1 MSRWLKISLITTA
14 IIFGL
19 LLSSMVIVPWQIKKQ
34 GGSWIAT
41 NTERTLTIEKA
52 FFNPFT
58 LTIEIS
64 GSKLTEQNSDQT
76 FIAFKRLM
84 LSGSVKS
91 IIKQA
96 IIFDRVELDDAFVNI
111 ELLGKQDFNFS
122 DFTQLGSNEPKTTPT
137 EQQSPLH
144 FSFNN
149 IILSNGSI
157 DFTDQTSAKKSRH
170 KIRELSL
177 NIPVIGNIPY
187 LTNDYVEPLL
197 RMLLNGSEIKADGQ
211 LKPFHDSLETNLY
224 LSFDNI
230 DLAYYAFHSPI
241 PLPIDVNHGI
251 LSCNLDLSYRVSKA
265 EQPKLMLGG
274 KLTLADI
281 ELRELNGQKLFRM
294 PKLLLDLGW
303 ANLFTQELHL
313 TSLDI
318 REPQLFVDRNSSGLW
333 NFERII
339 PAKQTAPTKKTT
351 PSEAEKADNLPLV
364 LIERLTLID
373 GQIHLRDDFVSGKFS
388 EDIHNINLELEN
400 FSTHQ
405 QQKTVTSLKLQTDRN
420 FTINLTGDLGI
431 NPPTA
436 TMNFVASSLP
446 LKPYYPYLA
455 SFLSA
460 PLEGL
465 LHFSG
470 DIIYTKDSNLLV
482 QKAKLNLDDLLVPFG
497 EKDQLSLAEFK
508 IADSSFDLQQQMVKL
523 GSIELNYGVI
533 SATKLADGRL
543 SPLLILKQQP
553 AITDA
558 QAEVKAK
565 NTEPWEIGV
574 ESVDLQNFKL
584 LFTDASLLKKPK
596 VNISDF
602 NFHIDNLSYPNAT
615 KSPFILATNIGKKG
629 SVNATGTV
637 IHTPLQLQAKTKIK
651 AFSLVDLNDFIPE
664 NININLTDGK
674 FYSNLAVN
682 IKQQAD
688 KLSGNFSGEINIS
701 SFNLR
706 NPHGEDELLAWKNL
720 NFDGISGEIA
730 PPTLHIK
737 EIALS
742 DYLARIEINTEGKIN
757 LANLTTPEAN
767 AESIDE
773 EQQDETANLEIATD
787 PTPQSQPLDIRIDT
801 LTLQGGTVSFTD
813 NQLQNTFYTTMYN
826 LGGRV
831 TGLASD
837 DEMKA
842 DVDLRGQLENH
853 SPLTI
858 SGKVNPL
865 SADLFADITLS
876 FKDIDLTPMTP
887 YSGTY
892 VGYEIDK
899 GKLYLDLNYHIEQQ
913 KITATNKVM
922 IDQLT
927 FGDSIDSD
935 QATSLP
941 VTLAIALLK
950 DSSNEI
956 HLNIPISGDLND
968 PDFSIGGVILTVLKN
983 LLVKAATSPFALL
996 GSMLGGD
1003 EDFTGINFA
1012 SGITTIDA
1020 EQLQKLSTLATMLAK
1035 RPALTLEISGFA
1047 DRKLDPEG
1055 YRADKLKQ
1063 MLLAVKLKNSGT
1075 PKDDVLPTINPEE
1088 YHDLLLAVYKKTD
1101 FPRPRNFIGIL
1112 VKLPDSE
1119 MEKLLLSQI
1128 RAGEERLQEL
1138 AKKRM
1143 MAVRDA
1149 LVAADETIKPRLF
1162 FTQNDIY
1169 QLPKKGAV
1177 SRVEF
1182 NISSK

>member
-1 MSRWLKISLITTA
+1 MRSSHNQSNTARGKIDMSRWLKISLITTA

-34 GGSWIAT
+34 GSSWIAT

-265 EQPKLMLGG
+265 EQHKLMLGG

-294 PKLLLDLGW
+294 PKLLLDLSW
-303 ANLFTQELHL
+303 ANLFTQEFHL

-318 REPQLFVDRNSSGLW
+318 SEPQLFVDRNSSGLW

-339 PAKQTAPTKKTT
+339 PAKQTAPIKEATT
-351 PSEAEKADNLPLV
+351 SEAVGLNNLPLV
-364 LIERLTLID
+364 LIERLTLAD
-373 GQIHLRDDFVSGKFS
+373 GQIHYRDDFVAGNFS
-388 EDIHNINLELEN
+388 ENISNINLELEN
-400 FSTHQ
+400 FSTHL
-405 QQKTVTSLKLQTDRN
+405 QQKTATSLKLQTDRN
-420 FTINLTGDLGI
+420 FTINLTGDLGT

-436 TMNFVASSLP
+436 TMNLVASSLP

-455 SFLSA
+455 SLLSA

-465 LHFSG
+465 LNFSG
-470 DIIYTKDSNLLV
+470 DIIYTEDRNILV
-482 QKAKLNLDDLLVPFG
+482 QQAQLDLNDLLVPFAG
-497 EKDQLSLAEFK
+497 NDQFTLAKFN
-508 IADSSFDLQQQMVKL
+508 IADSTFDLQQQTVKL
-523 GSIELNYGVI
+523 GSIRLNTGDI
-533 SATKLADGRL
+533 SATRLADGRL

-553 AITDA
+553 ATTDT
-558 QAEVKAK
+558 QAKVKAK
-565 NTEPWEIGV
+565 KAEPWQIGI
-574 ESVDLQNFKL
+574 ESIDFQNFKL

-602 NFHIDNLSYPNAT
+602 NFHIDNFSYPDVS
-615 KSPFILATNIGKKG
+615 KSPFLLATNIGKEG
-629 SVNATGTV
+629 SVSATGTI
-637 IHTPLQLQAKTKIK
+637 IHTPLQVQAKTKVK
-651 AFSLVDLNDFIPE
+651 ALSLVDLNDFIPE
-664 NININLTDGK
+664 NININLKDGK

-682 IKQQAD
+682 IKQQTD

-706 NPHGEDELLAWKNL
+706 NPLGEGELLTWENL
-720 NFDGISGEIA
+720 NLDGISGEIA
-730 PPTLHIK
+730 PFALHIK

-742 DYLARIEINTEGKIN
+742 DYLAKT
-757 LANLTTPEAN
+757 
-767 AESIDE
+767 
-773 EQQDETANLEIATD
+773 
-787 PTPQSQPLDIRIDT
+787 
-801 LTLQGGTVSFTD
+801 
-813 NQLQNTFYTTMYN
+813 
-826 LGGRV
+826 
-831 TGLASD
+831 
-837 DEMKA
+837 
-842 DVDLRGQLENH
+842 
-853 SPLTI
+853 
-858 SGKVNPL
+858 
-865 SADLFADITLS
+865 
-876 FKDIDLTPMTP
+876 
-887 YSGTY
+887 
-892 VGYEIDK
+892 
-899 GKLYLDLNYHIEQQ
+899 
-913 KITATNKVM
+913 
-922 IDQLT
+922 
-927 FGDSIDSD
+927 
-935 QATSLP
+935 
-941 VTLAIALLK
+941 
-950 DSSNEI
+950 
-956 HLNIPISGDLND
+956 
-968 PDFSIGGVILTVLKN
+968 
-983 LLVKAATSPFALL
+983 
-996 GSMLGGD
+996 
-1003 EDFTGINFA
+1003 
-1012 SGITTIDA
+1012 
-1020 EQLQKLSTLATMLAK
+1020 
-1035 RPALTLEISGFA
+1035 EIS
-1047 DRKLDPEG
+1047 LN
-1055 YRADKLKQ
+1055 RA
-1063 MLLAVKLKNSGT
+1063 S
-1075 PKDDVLPTINPEE
+1075 
-1088 YHDLLLAVYKKTD
+1088 
-1101 FPRPRNFIGIL
+1101 L
-1112 VKLPDSE
+1112 V
-1119 MEKLLLSQI
+1119 
-1128 RAGEERLQEL
+1128 
-1138 AKKRM
+1138 
-1143 MAVRDA
+1143 
-1149 LVAADETIKPRLF
+1149 
-1162 FTQNDIY
+1162 
-1169 QLPKKGAV
+1169 
-1177 SRVEF
+1177 
-1182 NISSK
+1182 